1 MSFVSKSGV
10 RELRGPGGEKL
21 AYDSTDVR
29 VLPPLQNPEKS
40 FVIGFSDRARTEALP
55 PAEIP
60 TGYYKLPQT
69 FVTTGAP
76 VIWPKFSEELDADGC
91 IAIVIGKA
99 GKRIPPE
106 KAWEHVAGAMLI
118 VDITARDI
126 NKREGLTTNNLL
138 GKNFPSSTC
147 VAPALLVGK
156 DKQDLLALEV
166 ELSLDG
172 SVKQKFALRDCVFT
186 VEQIIARWSILGI
199 KPGDWLAIGASM
211 ALQGDRLQNPV
222 PLKIGST
229 IRCAI
234 AGHRRT
240 VTPSCCRGRYTP
252 MKLVT
257 FFYDEQ
263 ERIGAIDHSGNVVD
277 LINAYASYLR
287 KVDKAAAAVRLAAA
301 TLGSDMIEF
310 LKHGDKALDAA
321 RIAIKHAATDS
332 AGDNVVE
339 RQRVRLMA
347 PVPRPGALIS
357 AGKNFSDHV
366 AEMSSKKGP
375 VAPVAFLKL
384 PGSVIG
390 PEDDIPDPPEVKNLD
405 YEVELAVIIGKPCVD
420 VSEGEALNYVAGYA
434 SFNDISARDIIR
446 GENKNGIHLMGKS
459 FPGFAPMGPYL
470 VTADEIPDP
479 QNLKLWLR
487 VNGETR
493 QDSNLGYMIF
503 KIRDMIAYWS
513 QMGLNPGDV
522 LTTGT
527 PRGVAAGRKPDQ
539 VPWWLKPGDL
549 VEAEVE
555 GLGCL
560 RNRIVAE

>member
-1 MSFVSKSGV
+1 
-10 RELRGPGGEKL
+10 
-21 AYDSTDVR
+21 
-29 VLPPLQNPEKS
+29 
-40 FVIGFSDRARTEALP
+40 
-55 PAEIP
+55 
-60 TGYYKLPQT
+60 
-69 FVTTGAP
+69 
-76 VIWPKFSEELDADGC
+76 
-91 IAIVIGKA
+91 
-99 GKRIPPE
+99 
-106 KAWEHVAGAMLI
+106 
-118 VDITARDI
+118 
-126 NKREGLTTNNLL
+126 
-138 GKNFPSSTC
+138 
-147 VAPALLVGK
+147 
-156 DKQDLLALEV
+156 
-166 ELSLDG
+166 
-172 SVKQKFALRDCVFT
+172 
-186 VEQIIARWSILGI
+186 
-199 KPGDWLAIGASM
+199 
-211 ALQGDRLQNPV
+211 
-222 PLKIGST
+222 
-229 IRCAI
+229 
-234 AGHRRT
+234 
-240 VTPSCCRGRYTP
+240 

-263 ERIGAIDHSGNVVD
+263 ERIGAMDHSGNVVD

-287 KVDKAAAAVRLAAA
+287 TVDKAAAAVRLAAA
-301 TLGSDMIEF
+301 TLGSDMVEF
-310 LKHGDKALDAA
+310 LKHGDKAMDAA

-390 PEDDIPDPPEVKNLD
+390 PEDDIPHPPEVKNLD

-420 VSEGEALNYVAGYA
+420 VDAAEAMQYVAGYA

-446 GENKNGIHLMGKS
+446 GENKSGIHLMGKS

-470 VTADEIPDP
+470 VTADEIADP

-539 VPWWLKPGDL
+539 APWWLKPGDL